1 MSIDELLDLKDSVS
15 FQAANHDLVNHICEM
30 IKENID
36 FKVLSQQDE
45 EKRKKLKEIA
55 DAYGNDPQIDM
66 CIEEC
71 SELIK
76 ALLKYRRKSNSNSS
90 TGEEMSALREDIIG
104 ELADVRIMVE
114 QMEIIFGCHDKVKQ
128 VIDYKISR
136 QMKRLENHNPKM

>member
-1 MSIDELLDLKDSVS
+1 MSVDELLDLKDSVL

-55 DAYGNDPQIDM
+55 NAYGDNPQIDM

-71 SELIK
+71 SELTK

-114 QMEIIFGCHDKVKQ
+114 QMEIIFGFHNEVNQ
-128 VIDYKISR
+128 IIDYKISR
-136 QMKRLENHNPKM
+136 QMKRLEERK